1 MSNLRSQRTIAARL
15 LGCGETRVRFNPSRI
30 SDIADAITAADVQ
43 TLIHDGVIFTL
54 PKKGNSNARIKKKL
68 LQKKHGRR
76 QGKGSKKGKKSGIKK
91 RAWMT
96 RIRAIRKE
104 LNKLREESRID
115 SKTYR
120 KMYNISKSGFFRS
133 RNHLLVHLERDGM
146 LKESKGSKK

>member
-1 MSNLRSQRTIAARL
+1 MANLRSQRTIASRL
-15 LGCGETRVRFNPSRI
+15 LGCGESRVRFDTSRTA
-30 SDIADAITAADVQ
+30 DIADAITAADVQ

-54 PKKGNSNARIKKKL
+54 PKKGNSNARIKKRL
-68 LQKKHGRR
+68 LQKKRGRR

-91 RAWMT
+91 RAWMA

-120 KMYNISKSGFFRS
+120 TTYNVAKSGFFRS
-133 RNHLLVHLERDGM
+133 RNHLLVHLERSGM
-146 LKESKGSKK
+146 LKEAKAKK